1 MFDVLQTAVQGLRAA
16 EARAAVA
23 ASNIANVRVEIQ
35 ELDPN
40 APASPEAVEPLTPP
54 QNQFLSGGS
63 DSQGLANGRGTDLAV
78 NLVELRLAQH
88 AYEANAAVIRS
99 AEETFEHLLDAVA

>member
-1 MFDVLQTAVQGLRAA
+1 MYDVLQTAVQGLRIA

-54 QNQFLSGGS
+54 QNQLSG
-63 DSQGLANGRGTDLAV
+63 GLANGGSRDLVA
-78 NLVELRLAQH
+78 NLVQLRLAQH

-99 AEETFEHLLDAVA
+99 AEETFQHLLDAVA